1 MQPVLK
7 FQWLP
12 GVGNGD
18 ITATKGYFE
27 NYLGS
32 MDISRD
38 VVEKYGNIMDLIR
51 TYRDKL
57 WWCI

>member
-1 MQPVLK
+1 MQPMLK

-18 ITATKGYFE
+18 ITATEGYFE

-38 VVEKYGNIMDLIR
+38 VVEKYGNIMEPS
-51 TYRDKL
+51 
-57 WWCI
+57 